1 MSWFDAIVL
10 GLVQGITEFLPVSSS
25 GHLVIA
31 QEVLGVEAPGVFFE
45 VLVHVGTR
53 VSVGGVYRSTLLSLG
68 AGLLGGEADAW
79 SYLGR
84 IALATLP
91 AAFIGYLLE
100 DEIGAAFDS
109 PVFVGAMLLVTASFL
124 WSTRTAL
131 ARRPEVEV
139 DWARGFEMGIA
150 QALAI
155 LPGISRSGATV
166 TTALWRGV
174 DPDEAARFSFLMS
187 IPVILGAGVLE
198 LGDALSGGSQMALG
212 PAAAAFVTAAIS
224 GILAIRVFVRMLR
237 NRTFPAFAPYV
248 AVVGVGF
255 LIYGLVS

>member
-1 MSWFDAIVL
+1 MRWFDAIVL

-45 VLVHVGTR
+45 VLVHVGTLI
-53 VSVGGVYRSTLLSLG
+53 SVVWVYRATLLDLFAG
-68 AGLLGGEADAW
+68 AVRGEAEAW
-79 SYLGR
+79 SYVGR
-84 IALATLP
+84 IALATVP
-91 AAFIGYLLE
+91 TAFMGYLLA
-100 DEIGAAFDS
+100 DDIGAAFDS
-109 PVFVGAMLLVTASFL
+109 AVFVGAMLLVTAAFL
-124 WSTRTAL
+124 WSTRVPL
-131 ARRPEVEV
+131 RRRPEGEV
-139 DWARGFEMGIA
+139 DWSRGFEMGFA

-187 IPVILGAGVLE
+187 IPAILGAGILE
-198 LGDALSGGSQMALG
+198 LGDALSGGPQVAFG
-212 PAAAAFVTAAIS
+212 PAAAAFLAAAIS

-248 AVVGVGF
+248 AVVGAGF